1 MQACNY
7 VSPSAICIRRSP
19 GVRLAM
25 CIFRSHYDII
35 SLCDHVYLGL
45 QNSKMVPVQKIFRFS
60 DLAIR
65 CQAECQLLLFC
76 FKFVTNFK
84 MPMVDN
90 LCLVF
95 PLSVQVGMCVSGW
108 ANSELPVRL

>member
-1 MQACNY
+1 MIWQYAVKLNANY
-7 VSPSAICIRRSP
+7 YCFV
-19 GVRLAM
+19 
-25 CIFRSHYDII
+25 
-35 SLCDHVYLGL
+35 
-45 QNSKMVPVQKIFRFS
+45 
-60 DLAIR
+60 
-65 CQAECQLLLFC
+65 

-95 PLSVQVGMCVSGW
+95 PLSVQVGMCVNGW